1 MKILYTTT
9 LLILNSFSF
18 FLAEFSNGGY
28 QGHKFNGHNT
38 FNDQSTVNPLVSL
51 MHPKWNE
58 PYFDIMMPRNVSA
71 LSGKSAYL
79 SCRVKNLGNRTVS
92 SFESIV
98 IGVIP

>member
-1 MKILYTTT
+1 MKIWYNKF
-9 LLILNSFSF
+9 INFPFF

-92 SFESIV
+92 IFLKV
-98 IGVIP
+98 L